1 MEWPMLKDKP
11 LMLTILYW
19 VLAITL
25 WLLWAEL

>member
-1 MEWPMLKDKP
+1 MLKDKP
-11 LMLTILYW
+11 LLLTILYW